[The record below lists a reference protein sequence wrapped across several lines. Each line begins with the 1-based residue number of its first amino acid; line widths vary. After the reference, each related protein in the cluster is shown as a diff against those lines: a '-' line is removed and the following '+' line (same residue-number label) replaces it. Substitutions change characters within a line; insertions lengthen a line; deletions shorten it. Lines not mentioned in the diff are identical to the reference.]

1 MDITMAAA
9 ASGSDSLSL
18 LCVDDDPQIL
28 ILLKELLRREPGFI
42 VDTSTSATEALSL
55 METRHYDAVLSDYY
69 MPEMDG
75 IGLLKEIRSRGIPAL
90 FVIFTGRHIAS
101 VAIETLNNGGNF
113 YIQKGAAFLEDIP
126 KLVEFLKSHRQHDDN
141 GTPVSEKL
149 TRFGIFAQN
158 KKELIASF
166 LPDGSIT
173 MENDAYTA
181 ALGSKTFFTQIP
193 DPEQQEVKRLVSAL
207 SPEHP
212 TIYVECRTLFHDGT
226 QKKLQWGFTA
236 LFGAGGGPGE
246 YLAHGRDLAEMVAL
260 GEPRE
265 NASIPPGSP
274 ATSQPTSPVSTG
286 EEHTGSAGAASEQ
299 GASLAR
305 IAQSVANV
313 RYPIF
318 AVDASGTVIAWND
331 AIADV
336 TGVPAETMLGKGD
349 RAYAEPI
356 YGRKQ
361 PLLVDY
367 IIQSSGDASQP
378 LPALIKRDG
387 DAYIGGIDEVTLQG
401 KAMHIVGRATAIRDA
416 SGTIIGAVQ
425 SILASEHHAAG
436 TIDNLLEEE
445 HYLGGVSS
453 VILKVTGKGLAG
465 AISGAIGSAS
475 GGYGVYATDQRLF
488 VVHNPELDASRN
500 NGVQFGSF
508 LFDEL
513 FGTNVDIRS
522 RSIRDLEQ
530 SKIFAVWKNDLIS
543 IEMKKPRLLAG
554 YLVFQTRNGESFRI
568 YIDHQKAFSHIEQL
582 MMLFSP
588 EILKDWTQSEESG
601 DLAWIDEIQG
611 FDVIGNFRP
620 ETPVQHPRAE
630 SPGAAVQPGAGP
642 VSPFAISDSS
652 NPWID
657 LRTAIEPIQYP
668 ILAIDREGK
677 VIAWNQAIAR
687 LTGIGADSMIGRGD
701 RAYSVPFYG
710 EPRPMLIDYIV
721 MPPDTDIPV
730 AMPAISR
737 EGDTFIGDMES
748 VTVGGRPMLLWG
760 KGTGI
765 YDPKGTLVAAIQ
777 SILVSETPEP
787 KYADDDLFEE
797 RYIGGISSIT
807 VKPGR
812 EGTAGAIAGAI
823 GSAPGGYGVYAT
835 DQRLFIIH
843 NPELDPTK
851 AGGVQFGTF
860 ILDELFGMTV
870 DTRPFSIGELEGR
883 SVFEVRRRDI
893 TSIEMKRPKILA
905 GFLLFKTAGGESFR
919 VYIDHQKAFIHIE
932 HLLRMFYPEI
942 VLLE

>member
-1 MDITMAAA
+1 MDISMAAE
-9 ASGSDSLSL
+9 ASGSASLSL

-126 KLVEFLKSHRQHDDN
+126 KLVEFLKSHRRHDEN
-141 GTPVSEKL
+141 GTPVPENIS
-149 TRFGIFAQN
+149 RFGIFTHSGQ
-158 KKELIASF
+158 ELLASI

-173 MENDAYTA
+173 VTNDAWTSE
-181 ALGSKTFFTQIP
+181 LGSEPFFAHIP
-193 DPEQQEVKRLVSAL
+193 EPDQAEVKKLVAAL

-212 TIYVECRTLFHDGT
+212 AVYVECQTILRDG
-226 QKKLQWGFTA
+226 KKKRLQWGLTA
-236 LFGAGGGPGE
+236 FFDDGGAPGE
-246 YLAHGRDLAEMVAL
+246 YIAHGRDLTGMVTL
-260 GEPRE
+260 GEVKETVP
-265 NASIPPGSP
+265 
-274 ATSQPTSPVSTG
+274 
-286 EEHTGSAGAASEQ
+286 GSAGPGKAPLPAGPGGETARVGTAGAAEN

-305 IAQSVANV
+305 IAKSVAQV

-318 AVDASGTVIAWND
+318 AVDASGTIIAWND

-336 TGVPAETMLGKGD
+336 TGVAAESMLGKGD
-349 RAYAEPI
+349 RAYAEPV
-356 YGRKQ
+356 YGRRQ
-361 PLLVDY
+361 PMLVDY
-367 IIQSSGDASQP
+367 IIPSPGDAGQP

-387 DAYIGGIDEVTLQG
+387 DAYIGGIDEVTLKG

-465 AISGAIGSAS
+465 AIAGAIGSAS

-488 VVHNPELDASRN
+488 IIHNPELDASRN

-530 SKIFAVWKNDLIS
+530 AKIFAVWKNDLVS

-601 DLAWIDEIQG
+601 ELAWIDEIQG
-611 FDVIGNFRP
+611 FDVIGNYRP
-620 ETPVQHPRAE
+620 DKPVRPQ
-630 SPGAAVQPGAGP
+630 AAAGP
-642 VSPFAISDSS
+642 VTVAAHGAGTVSPLAAGDSQ
-652 NPWID
+652 NPWAD

-668 ILAIDREGK
+668 ILAIDRDGK

-687 LTGIGADSMIGRGD
+687 LTGIAADAMIGRGD
-701 RAYSVPFYG
+701 GAYSLPFYG

-721 MPPDTDIPV
+721 MPPDTDIPA

-748 VTVGGRPMLLWG
+748 VTIGGRPMLLWG

-851 AGGVQFGTF
+851 TGGVQFGTF

-919 VYIDHQKAFIHIE
+919 VYIDHQKAFVHIE